1 MNSSDRKAEILVCDD
16 SEESLRVLVSI
27 LDGYGFETR
36 PVTRGGLAV
45 QAARLSPP
53 DLVLLDLRLPDIDG
67 YQVCADLKSHE
78 STCDIPIIFISGLHA
93 TEDKVKAFAV
103 GGVDY
108 ITKPFQADEI
118 KARVSTHLGLRQM
131 QLALQEQNLRLQ
143 EEIGVRHRAERE
155 LLQAHNELE
164 RRVEERTRQLQETN
178 QKLLSEIVTRERTQE
193 KLRNALHEVKR
204 LRDILRRENVYL
216 REEIRHQRPRNGIAG
231 ESPRIEEVLNQI
243 AQVSRTDTTVLILGE
258 TGTGKELVAQMIHE
272 HSRRGHRAMVK
283 VDCTALPSGLMENE
297 LFGRAKGAYTG
308 AATDQP
314 GRFEIA
320 DGSTIFLDEIA
331 ELPMDLQAK
340 LLRVIQDGTFE
351 RLGSNKTIKTDV
363 RVIAAT
369 NKALELEVSEGRF
382 RTDLYYRLNVF
393 PILVPPLRERVSDI
407 PILAQRFIEEFGGK
421 LGNLVKTI
429 DQRTMHAMQRYPWP
443 GNVRELR
450 NLIERS
456 MIISTGE
463 ILELPLPE
471 AAQLRAQNVLFE
483 EMARKHILSVLENT
497 NWRIKGKD
505 GAAQMLGLKPTTL
518 QSKMKKLGIRRM
530 AQ

>member
-1 MNSSDRKAEILVCDD
+1 MNGSDRKPEILVCDD

-27 LDGYGFETR
+27 LDDQGFEVR
-36 PVTRGGLAV
+36 PVTRGALAV

-53 DLVLLDLRLPDIDG
+53 DLILLDLRLPDIDG
-67 YQVCADLKSHE
+67 YQVCANLKGQE
-78 STCDIPIIFISGLHA
+78 STAGIPIIFISGLLA

-131 QLALQEQNLRLQ
+131 QVALREQNVRLQ
-143 EEIGVRHRAERE
+143 NEIEIRQRAEGE
-155 LLQAHNELE
+155 LLQAQHELE
-164 RRVEERTRQLQETN
+164 RRVEERTRELQETN
-178 QKLLSEIVTRERTQE
+178 QELLKEIQERERIQD

-216 REEIRHQRPRNGIAG
+216 REEIEHQRRGDGIAG
-231 ESPRIEEVLNQI
+231 ESPRIEEVRHQI
-243 AQVSRTDTTVLILGE
+243 AQVSKTDATILILGE

-272 HSRRGHRAMVK
+272 HSRRAHRAMVK
-283 VDCTALPSGLMENE
+283 VDCAALPSGLVESE

-320 DGSTIFLDEIA
+320 DGSTLFLDEIG
-331 ELPMDLQAK
+331 ELALDLQAK

-351 RLGSNKTIKTDV
+351 RLGSTKTIKVDV
-363 RVIAAT
+363 RLIAAT
-369 NKALELEVSEGRF
+369 NKDLELEISEGRF
-382 RTDLYYRLNVF
+382 RPDLFYRLNVF

-407 PILAQRFIEEFGGK
+407 PILAQRFVEEFGGK
-421 LGNLVKTI
+421 LGKSARTI
-429 DQRTMHAMQRYPWP
+429 DRKTMLSMQRYPWP

-450 NLIERS
+450 NLIERA
-456 MIISTGE
+456 MIVSTGE
-463 ILELPLPE
+463 TLELPLPE
-471 AAQLRAQNVLFE
+471 AVQLRAQNFLFE
-483 EMARKHILSVLENT
+483 EMARKHILSVLETT